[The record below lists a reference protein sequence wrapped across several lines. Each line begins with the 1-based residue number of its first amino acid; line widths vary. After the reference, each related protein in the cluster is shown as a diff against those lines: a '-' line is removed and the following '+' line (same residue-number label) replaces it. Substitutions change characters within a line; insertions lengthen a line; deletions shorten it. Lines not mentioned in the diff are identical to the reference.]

1 MSVAKHALVEAPVDA
16 GRRTAR
22 TSAAVGL
29 VSIVLLV
36 GALPEVLQVVIDE
49 LGGHMP
55 DGVRLWLLGA
65 AAVVTAATAAVTR
78 IMAIPV
84 VNDWLSRWSP
94 FGTVRPSDARAVK

>member
-1 MSVAKHALVEAPVDA
+1 MSKHALVEAPADA
-16 GRRTAR
+16 GRRTVR

-36 GALPEVLQVVIDE
+36 GVLPEVLQIVVDE
-49 LGGHMP
+49 LGGFLP

-78 IMAIPV
+78 VMAIPV

-94 FGTVRPSDARAVK
+94 FGTVSRSVAREVK